1 MFLFVLEFFF
11 NLLLLGVLS
20 LFSGLT
26 WALCEGLLSSSA
38 GFCFVFLWLYLCVCV
53 LFCVLVVIPV
63 CLCTVLCSCGYTCV
77 FVYCFVF
84 LWLYLCVC
92 VLFKVSLL
100 WLCYLKDTTLTRNVV
115 TMYNVE

>member
-53 LFCVLVVIPV
+53 LF
-63 CLCTVLCSCGYTCV
+63 
-77 FVYCFVF
+77 
-84 LWLYLCVC
+84 
-92 VLFKVSLL
+92 KVSLL